1 MSILIIQR
9 GETYVN
15 KKIGDVIHFIHF
27 KKIGDVIH
35 FIHFKHGPTIT
46 REEADPSFQGLA
58 FVTKAAIPYECSC

>member
-15 KKIGDVIHFIHF
+15 